1 MKKLLRPLAVAGAL
15 LLALAVPYRVFI
27 GSFAGLFARLGGV
40 DAVTSA
46 SVIIDKP
53 SGSYIVL
60 LNEDKH
66 RKYGTAD
73 DWARFLNGESL
84 VIMDDAQCQV
94 IDQDAGGKQ
103 LAESY
108 QSRLPE
114 NQMKLTEENG
124 LMLLSKAERGG
135 FDVIVL
141 SREFADAYSA
151 NTVYDRE
158 NIRVLEIGGEGE

>member
-1 MKKLLRPLAVAGAL
+1 MKKILRPLAVLCALGLAL
-15 LLALAVPYRVFI
+15 LLPYRVFI
-27 GSFAGLFARLGGV
+27 GPLSGLFSRLGGV

-53 SGSYIVL
+53 SGSYLVL
-60 LNEDKH
+60 LNADRH
-66 RKYGTAD
+66 SKYGTAD
-73 DWARFLNGESL
+73 DWTRFFTGESL
-84 VIMDDAQCQV
+84 VIMDDVDCQV
-94 IDQDAGGKQ
+94 IDQDAGGRQ

-114 NQMKLTEENG
+114 NQMRIRDENG

-151 NTVYDRE
+151 QTVFDQA
-158 NIRVLEIGGEGE
+158 NVRVLQIGGEAE